1 MTNLNFILDQFVS
14 DCKIAPYGDGHI
26 NDTYLTSSKQFILQK
41 INTKIFKDYEKL
53 MGNIEGVTSFLKEKI
68 IAAGGNPE
76 RETLTVIKT
85 KDGKN
90 YYETEDGDVYR
101 LYIFI
106 SDSISITNVT
116 DPVQLYHAGKAFGK
130 FQFMLADY
138 PAEELFEVIPD
149 FHNTR
154 KRFEALKEA
163 IKNDVAGR
171 KHLVEKEIEFALSQE
186 YYIDTVVDALASGE
200 LPLRVTHNDT
210 KINNVLFDKD
220 TKEGVCVID
229 LDTVMPGSLLYDFGD
244 ALRAGATTGAEDE
257 TDLSKVWFDIYAFK
271 NFAKGF
277 LEYTNESMTEKE
289 AELLPLSGKLL
300 TYECGIRFLTDYLNG
315 DTYFKIHREHHN
327 LDRARNQFK
336 LVQDMEKKEAEMKSI
351 IAQLRGKK

>member
-41 INTKIFKDYEKL
+41 VNTNIFKDYEKL

-90 YYETEDGDVYR
+90 FYKTEDGDVYR

-106 SDSISITNVT
+106 SDSVSRTVVT
-116 DPVQLYHAGKAFGK
+116 DPIQLYHAGKAFGK
-130 FQFMLADY
+130 FQYMLADY

-163 IKNDVAGR
+163 IENDVAGR

-186 YYIDTVVDALASGE
+186 YYIDTVVDGLASGE
-200 LPLRVTHNDT
+200 IPLRVTHNDT

-220 TKEGVCVID
+220 TEEGVCVID

-277 LEYTNESMTEKE
+277 LEYTNESMTERE
-289 AELLPLSGKLL
+289 AELLPLSAKLL

-336 LVQDMEKKEAEMKSI
+336 LVQDIENKEAEMKSI
-351 IAQLRGKK
+351 IEQLRETK

>member
-14 DCKIAPYGDGHI
+14 DCKIAPYGDGQI

-106 SDSISITNVT
+106 NDSISITNVT

-257 TDLSKVWFDIYAFK
+257 IDLSKVWFDIYAFK

-315 DTYFKIHREHHN
+315 GTYFKIHREHYN

>member
-41 INTKIFKDYEKL
+41 INTNIFKDYEKL

-90 YYETEDGDVYR
+90 FYKTEDGDVYR

-106 SDSISITNVT
+106 SDSVSRTVVT

-130 FQFMLADY
+130 FQYMLADY

-163 IKNDVAGR
+163 IENDVAGR

-186 YYIDTVVDALASGE
+186 YYIDTVIDGLASGE
-200 LPLRVTHNDT
+200 IPLRVTHNDT

-220 TKEGVCVID
+220 TEEGVCVID

-277 LEYTNESMTEKE
+277 LEYTNESMTDRE
-289 AELLPLSGKLL
+289 AELLPLSAKLL

-336 LVQDMEKKEAEMKSI
+336 LVQDIEKKEAEMKSI
-351 IAQLRGKK
+351 IKQLRETK

>member
-106 SDSISITNVT
+106 NDSISITNVT

>member
-257 TDLSKVWFDIYAFK
+257 IDLSKVWFDIYAFK

>member
-1 MTNLNFILDQFVS
+1 MVNLNAILDQFVS

-26 NDTYLTSSKQFILQK
+26 NDTYLTSSRQFILQR
-41 INTKIFKDYEKL
+41 INTKIFKDYEQL
-53 MGNIEGVTSFLKEKI
+53 MNNIDGVTSFLKEKI
-68 IAAGGNPE
+68 KAAGGNPE

-90 YYETEDGDVYR
+90 YYKTEDGDVYR
-101 LYIFI
+101 LYIYI
-106 SDSISITNVT
+106 DNSVARSVVT

-138 PAEELFEVIPD
+138 PAENLFEVIPD

-163 IKNDVAGR
+163 IENDIAGR

-186 YYIDTVVDALASGE
+186 HYIDTVVDGLASGE

-220 TKEGVCVID
+220 TEEGLCVID

-257 TDLSKVWFDIYAFK
+257 TDLSKVWFDMYAFK

-277 LEYTNESMTEKE
+277 LEYTNASMTDKE
-289 AELLPLSGKLL
+289 AELLPLSAKLL

-336 LVQDMEKKEAEMKSI
+336 LVEDMTNKEAEMMSI
-351 IAQLRGKK
+351 INQLRRK